1 MQLQLQHLGNLEIA
15 ASSRNLETDPV
26 SSVRQWVRNISFEVA
41 HGPVMAWALPK
52 ILPGWSGENAA
63 GYALEAML

>member
-52 ILPGWSGENAA
+52 ISHRLVWVECGW
-63 GYALEAML
+63 LCT